1 MQNRTISIRTKQGL
15 TVISGTSCWR
25 WSFWRRRRFYNWI
38 AGRTPTKNYITKKIE
53 KLYWEYVFK
62 MSGWNFRQIRN
73 FSRIK
78 MGTSWRIIFVSKYY
92 RSDMDNRCLC
102 QVLFPT
108 GFLNFTNYLLDF
120 LFVSNVIFLKKYNK
134 TVKITL
140 EKTLNS

>member
-1 MQNRTISIRTKQGL
+1 MSGYNNTTLEYFFQMKLISRKKIFFQETICNMQNRTISIRTKQGL

-92 RSDMDNRCLC
+92 RSDMDNRFLC
-102 QVLFPT
+102 
-108 GFLNFTNYLLDF
+108 
-120 LFVSNVIFLKKYNK
+120 
-134 TVKITL
+134 
-140 EKTLNS
+140 

>member
-1 MQNRTISIRTKQGL
+1 MPNSSRKSIKKILILHFLHCKIQNVRIQQHNLRIFFPNEIDFKKKIRTKQEL

-78 MGTSWRIIFVSKYY
+78 MGTSWRIVFVSKYY

-102 QVLFPT
+102 
-108 GFLNFTNYLLDF
+108 
-120 LFVSNVIFLKKYNK
+120 
-134 TVKITL
+134 
-140 EKTLNS
+140 

>member
-1 MQNRTISIRTKQGL
+1 MKCQGRTTQPSKHFYILKCKIQNVRIQQHNLRIFFPNEIDFKKKIRTKQEF

-38 AGRTPTKNYITKKIE
+38 AGRSPTKNYITKKIE

-78 MGTSWRIIFVSKYY
+78 MGTSWRIVFVSKYY

-102 QVLFPT
+102 
-108 GFLNFTNYLLDF
+108 
-120 LFVSNVIFLKKYNK
+120 
-134 TVKITL
+134 
-140 EKTLNS
+140 